1 MRTRTLLALLGL
13 WLAAGAAVA
22 CQVDRSPAPA
32 TAEETIAAAARGQ
45 GRILDLSHALS
56 EKNPRWPGDTRTF
69 EAEVQARPEEAGY
82 FTRSFWMLEHFGTH
96 MDAPAHF
103 PPGQSTVDRI
113 APDRLVGPAV
123 VIDVESRAAADA
135 DYRLTAADILGWEER
150 NGRMTAGAIVLARTG
165 WEARWPD
172 EQRYRNLD
180 QAGVMHFPGFSVEAA
195 KLLIERGVSGLGID
209 TLSVDYGAS
218 KNFEVHRL
226 SHAAELYHLE
236 NLANLSRLPESGA
249 VLVVAPIKL
258 EGGSGGPVRVFAFL
272 PQ

>member
-1 MRTRTLLALLGL
+1 VRTPTLLAFLGL
-13 WLAAGAAVA
+13 WLAATAVA
-22 CQVDRSPAPA
+22 RQADRSPASA

-69 EAEVQARPEEAGY
+69 ETQVHTRPEEAGY
-82 FTRSFWMLEHFGTH
+82 FTRTFWMLEHFGTH

-103 PPGQSTVDRI
+103 PPGQSTVGRI
-113 APDRLVGPAV
+113 PPQRLVGPPV
-123 VIDVESRAAADA
+123 VIGVRSRVAAES
-135 DYRLTAADILGWEER
+135 DYRITAADILAWEEDH
-150 NGRMTAGAIVLARTG
+150 GRIPAEAIVLACTG

-172 EQRYRNLD
+172 EQRYRNQD
-180 QAGVMHFPGFSVEAA
+180 EAGVMHFPGFSVEAA

-218 KNFEVHRL
+218 RNFEVHGL

-236 NLANLSRLPESGA
+236 NLANLSRLPASGA

-258 EGGSGGPVRVFAFL
+258 EEDSGGPVRVFAIL